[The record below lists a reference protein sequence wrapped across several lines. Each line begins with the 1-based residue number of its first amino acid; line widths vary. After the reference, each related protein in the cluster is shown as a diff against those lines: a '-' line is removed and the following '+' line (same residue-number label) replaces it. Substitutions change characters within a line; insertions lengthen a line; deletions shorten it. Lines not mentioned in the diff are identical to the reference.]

1 MTQAQEPQA
10 TAETAPVDE
19 RGHGAA
25 AIAETVGA
33 VLAHTA
39 DAATPHTPA
48 DAAEIRAI
56 TDAMV
61 RLFVGAPL
69 RSDGQLTVK
78 SLAEEAGLRRN
89 KLTHKHT
96 GLKDLFYAL
105 IKAQQDPPRAF
116 TDKERDA
123 SDQRKKDLKRVRAER
138 DSLRTKIQ
146 QLARIVH
153 VLEIENHQLRESAG
167 TDGVVRIFPG
177 PRH

>member
-10 TAETAPVDE
+10 TAGTASVDE
-19 RGHGAA
+19 RSHRAA
-25 AIAETVGA
+25 AIAGTVGA

-39 DAATPHTPA
+39 GAATPHTPA

-61 RLFVGAPL
+61 RLFIGAPL

-96 GLKDLFYAL
+96 GLRHGSCSSG
-105 IKAQQDPPRAF
+105 QGWSWRAC
-116 TDKERDA
+116 RCWWQA
-123 SDQRKKDLKRVRAER
+123 RAM
-138 DSLRTKIQ
+138 
-146 QLARIVH
+146 A
-153 VLEIENHQLRESAG
+153 
-167 TDGVVRIFPG
+167 
-177 PRH
+177 